1 MDDFLQSEQTLQTKL
16 GLSPHRA
23 AVTIFSMLAPPG
35 RSWCLPQVRSPPGQ
49 GRAEA
54 PPSPRRLVLTCKDEI
69 CHPLLGLTLWMNS
82 SRATASSKLEFL
94 ASLAL
99 PGACNLAS
107 PGGNPAFAKRTHWIS
122 RNFPR
127 WNSQEACI
135 REALWSSSKGLSA
148 GPRKGQDKAMQRQPA
163 PTPPM
168 HFPLH

>member
-1 MDDFLQSEQTLQTKL
+1 MISSNQNRLSRQSWVFLPVGLQSPFSQCWPLL
-16 GLSPHRA
+16 GGVGACPKSG
-23 AVTIFSMLAPPG
+23 APPG
-35 RSWCLPQVRSPPGQ
+35 RGGQRHPLLPGDLS
-49 GRAEA
+49 
-54 PPSPRRLVLTCKDEI
+54 S

-82 SRATASSKLEFL
+82 SRATASSKLGFL